1 MSTVSKTFSHFC
13 KCFAISPFLNPSHV
27 SFSSQ
32 QIPAVRTL
40 VQFRVLPLVSDFP
53 NVTPEP
59 FTKTIA
65 FRFIT
70 LPFLAREPKAIEA
83 VQIILESVL
92 LRREKNMRDS
102 DGRRI
107 VELPPKEV
115 TLRVT
120 TFFEIGV
127 NKLFSFRSLL
137 KTWNSHLSNERFT
150 THYTRMRSGISIDLT
165 RRVLLVRTI
174 PIFWL
179 CL

>member
-1 MSTVSKTFSHFC
+1 MS
-13 KCFAISPFLNPSHV
+13 P
-27 SFSSQ
+27 
-32 QIPAVRTL
+32 RT
-40 VQFRVLPLVSDFP
+40 
-53 NVTPEP
+53 

-115 TLRVT
+115 TRSVVT
-120 TFFEIGV
+120 LPRNRI
-127 NKLFSFRSLL
+127 
-137 KTWNSHLSNERFT
+137 
-150 THYTRMRSGISIDLT
+150 
-165 RRVLLVRTI
+165 
-174 PIFWL
+174 
-179 CL
+179 

>member
-1 MSTVSKTFSHFC
+1 MS
-13 KCFAISPFLNPSHV
+13 P
-27 SFSSQ
+27 
-32 QIPAVRTL
+32 RT
-40 VQFRVLPLVSDFP
+40 
-53 NVTPEP
+53 

-115 TLRVT
+115 T
-120 TFFEIGV
+120 
-127 NKLFSFRSLL
+127 FRIVAF
-137 KTWNSHLSNERFT
+137 LSSR
-150 THYTRMRSGISIDLT
+150 G
-165 RRVLLVRTI
+165 
-174 PIFWL
+174 
-179 CL
+179 